1 LEGAPVALRVESSAE
16 RALRGGHPWLFG
28 DSIREMSREA
38 SPGSV
43 GVVFD
48 RKGRFLAAGLLDPE
62 GPIRLRVLASG
73 KPARIGPDL
82 FRERIRNALGLRERL
97 VSDPGTTGY
106 RILSGE
112 NDGMPGLVVDRY
124 GDSLVLKIYSLSWGP
139 HLRDVVSALE
149 TELSPDAVLLLAA
162 RRVAGSE
169 RAPPALQEPA
179 LLHGTLS
186 DDHGTLPFL
195 EQGLRFEAHPLL
207 GHKTGFYLDQRENRI
222 RVEDL
227 VRKEKVKTGGT
238 SFPVLN
244 VFSYT
249 GGFSLAAARGG
260 ATEVVSVDA
269 SGPALRQ
276 ADRHF
281 ELNRDD
287 PRVARARHRT
297 REGDAFGILSELA
310 DEGERFRM
318 VILDPSSFAKD
329 AGQVRRALAG
339 YQRLTRLGLSV
350 LDPGG
355 LLVQASCSSRIP
367 EGDFHAAVHA
377 AALQARRP
385 LQEVERTGHPLD
397 HPVTFPEGAYLK
409 CLFARA

>member
-1 LEGAPVALRVESSAE
+1 
-16 RALRGGHPWLFG
+16 
-28 DSIREMSREA
+28 MSRA
-38 SPGSV
+38 APPGSV

-82 FRERIRNALGLRERL
+82 FRERIRNALDLRERL

-106 RILSGE
+106 RVLSGE

-124 GDSLVLKIYSLSWGP
+124 GDSLVLKVYTLSWGP

-149 TELSPDAVLLLAA
+149 AELSPGAVLLLAA
-162 RRVAGSE
+162 RRVTASQ
-169 RAPPALQEPA
+169 RAPGVFQEPA
-179 LLHGTLS
+179 ILCGTLPEDGTLS
-186 DDHGTLPFL
+186 FL
-195 EQGLRFEAHPLL
+195 ERRIRFEAHPLL
-207 GHKTGFYLDQRENRI
+207 GHKTGFYLDQRDNRA

-227 VRKEKVKTGGT
+227 VRSEEERTGET
-238 SFPVLN
+238 ALPVLN

-260 ATEVVSVDA
+260 ATDVVSVDA

-276 ADRHF
+276 AERHF

-287 PRVARARHRT
+287 PRVARVRHRI

-310 DEGERFRM
+310 DAGEQFRM
-318 VILDPSSFAKD
+318 VILDPPSFAKE
-329 AGQVRRALAG
+329 ASQVRRALAG

-350 LDPGG
+350 LAPGG

-367 EGDFHAAVHA
+367 EGEFHAAVHA
-377 AALQARRP
+377 AALQAGRP
-385 LQEVERTGHPLD
+385 LEELERTGHPVD

>member
-1 LEGAPVALRVESSAE
+1 
-16 RALRGGHPWLFG
+16 
-28 DSIREMSREA
+28 MSREA
-38 SPGSV
+38 PHGSV

-48 RKGRFLAAGLLDPE
+48 RKGRFLAVGLLDSE

-82 FRERIRNALGLRERL
+82 FRERIRNALDLREDL
-97 VSDPGTTGY
+97 VSDRGTTGY

-112 NDGMPGLVVDRY
+112 NDGMPGLVVDQY

-139 HLRDVVSALE
+139 HLRDVVSSLE
-149 TELSPDAVLLLAA
+149 AELSPNAVLLLAA
-162 RRVAGSE
+162 RRVTGSPL
-169 RAPPALQEPA
+169 APPALQEPA

-186 DDHGTLPFL
+186 DHGTLSFL
-195 EQGLRFEAHPLL
+195 ERGLRFEAHPLL
-207 GHKTGFYLDQRENRI
+207 GHKTGFYLDQRENRA

-227 VRKEKVKTGGT
+227 VRREAERTGGT
-238 SFPVLN
+238 ALPVLN

-249 GGFSLAAARGG
+249 GGFALAAARGG

-276 ADRHF
+276 AERHF

-297 REGDAFGILSELA
+297 QEGDAFGILSELA
-310 DEGERFRM
+310 DAGERFRM
-318 VILDPSSFAKD
+318 VILDPPSFAKD
-329 AGQVRRALAG
+329 ASQVRRALAG

-350 LDPGG
+350 LAPGG

-367 EGDFHAAVHA
+367 EEEFHSAVHA

-385 LQEVERTGHPLD
+385 LEEVERTGHPVD